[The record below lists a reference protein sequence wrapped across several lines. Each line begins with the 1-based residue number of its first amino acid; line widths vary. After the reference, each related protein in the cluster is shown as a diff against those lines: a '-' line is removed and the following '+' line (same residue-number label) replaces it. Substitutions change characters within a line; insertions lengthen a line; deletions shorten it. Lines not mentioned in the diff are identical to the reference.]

1 MNLITHLKNL
11 ITHLNRYILRL
22 RIGLCA
28 LAIDLE
34 EAAAKRSAARLEKL
48 ARREIDL
55 RIRYSRITP
64 LRHLISYPQ

>member
-1 MNLITHLKNL
+1 MSLISL
-11 ITHLNRYILRL
+11 ITHLNRLNRHILRL

-28 LAIDLE
+28 CAIDLE
-34 EAAAKRSAARLEKL
+34 EAAAARSAARLEKL

-64 LRHLISYPQ
+64 LRHLISYPR